1 MSIKKVSF
9 RNKLA
14 YGFGAV
20 SFGTVTNGF
29 DYFFL
34 IFYSQI
40 LGVDAHLVG
49 LALLIALIVDSL
61 SDPIIGY
68 LSDNTHSRWG
78 RRHPFMY
85 AAVIPV
91 SVAYYFIWNPP
102 ASLSGNEL
110 FPFILV
116 MAIGVR
122 TLITLFEIP
131 NSALIAE
138 MTEDY
143 DERTSILSYRF
154 FFGWVAGV
162 GIGFYAFTFLLV
174 PTETIANGLFNIA
187 GFGEMGLTAAVVIF
201 IAILTSS
208 IGTHNLIPYMNPP
221 PSRATLS
228 IQRIYREIFETLRNR
243 SFIALFSAALMGAIG
258 TGIAAGL
265 FTYINSFFWG
275 FSTIQVGQLNAS
287 IIISALIA
295 LLISPTISHRLGK
308 KHAAIIIGLL
318 AFTIMPITVVLRLL
332 GVIPENGDP
341 QLFPLMLIITVVDVS
356 LIISY
361 QTITTSM
368 IADLV
373 EDSEVQTGRRSEGI
387 FFASMTFIKKFVQ
400 GFGVLMAT
408 TILTMAQFPAGAAPG
423 EVPSDALFRLGAYY
437 VPTVVAVWM
446 LMIVF
451 ISKYNVSRETH
462 NANLSKL
469 GRNSVDTR

>member
-1 MSIKKVSF
+1 
-9 RNKLA
+9 
-14 YGFGAV
+14 
-20 SFGTVTNGF
+20 
-29 DYFFL
+29 
-34 IFYSQI
+34 
-40 LGVDAHLVG
+40 
-49 LALLIALIVDSL
+49 
-61 SDPIIGY
+61 
-68 LSDNTHSRWG
+68 
-78 RRHPFMY
+78 
-85 AAVIPV
+85 
-91 SVAYYFIWNPP
+91 
-102 ASLSGNEL
+102 
-110 FPFILV
+110 
-116 MAIGVR
+116 
-122 TLITLFEIP
+122 
-131 NSALIAE
+131 
-138 MTEDY
+138 
-143 DERTSILSYRF
+143 
-154 FFGWVAGV
+154 
-162 GIGFYAFTFLLV
+162 
-174 PTETIANGLFNIA
+174 
-187 GFGEMGLTAAVVIF
+187 
-201 IAILTSS
+201 
-208 IGTHNLIPYMNPP
+208 
-221 PSRATLS
+221 
-228 IQRIYREIFETLRNR
+228 LRNR

-318 AFTIMPITVVLRLL
+318 AFTIMPITVLLRLL
-332 GVIPENGDP
+332 GVMPENGDP

-373 EDSEVQTGRRSEGI
+373 EDSEVQTGRRSERI

-423 EVPSDALFRLGAYY
+423 EVPSDALVRLGAYY

>member
-1 MSIKKVSF
+1 MHMKKLSF

-14 YGFGAV
+14 YGFGSV
-20 SFGTVTNGF
+20 SFGTVANGF

-91 SVAYYFIWNPP
+91 SVTYYFIWNPP

-110 FPFILV
+110 FPYILV

-131 NSALIAE
+131 NSALVAE

-143 DERTSILSYRF
+143 DERTNILSYRF

-162 GIGFYAFTFLLV
+162 AMGFYAFTFLLV

-187 GFGEMGLTAAVVIF
+187 GYGEMGLTAAIVIF
-201 IAILTSS
+201 IVILISS
-208 IGTHNLIPYMNPP
+208 LGTHSLIPYLNPP
-221 PSRATLS
+221 PPRATLS

-258 TGIAAGL
+258 TGISAGL

-287 IIISALIA
+287 IIISAIIA
-295 LLISPTISHRLGK
+295 LLISPIISRRLGK
-308 KHAAIIIGLL
+308 KRAAIIIGLL
-318 AFTIMPITVVLRLL
+318 AFTILPVTIVLRLL
-332 GVIPENGDP
+332 GVMPENGDS
-341 QLFPLMLIITVVDVS
+341 QLFPLMLMITVVDVS

-361 QTITTSM
+361 QTITQSM

-373 EDSEVQTGRRSEGI
+373 EDSEVQTGRRSEGV

-408 TILTMAQFPAGAAPG
+408 TILTMAQFPAGVAPG

-437 VPTVVAVWM
+437 VPAVVTVWM

-451 ISKYNVSRETH
+451 ISKYSVSRDTH

-469 GRNSVDTR
+469 GRNSADHR